1 MVHCCDLKLFTKC
14 VDLESLGKGS
24 GAGQVQL
31 FFVPCQGPL
40 AEGYKVVWQLVVAY
54 PGPRGMWERPH
65 CELRLA
71 ATNAGPGAF
80 QQEAQGMSR

>member
-14 VDLESLGKGS
+14 VGLESLGKGS

-31 FFVPCQGPL
+31 FLVPCQRLPDRC
-40 AEGYKVVWQLVVAY
+40 YKVIWQLVAAY

-71 ATNAGPGAF
+71 ATTAGPGAS